1 MSFVCKTCQEG
12 GRNDNVTINAN
23 VDASFDGVQVV
34 ENFSY
39 LGDTLQKDG
48 GCERAV
54 AERIRKGWWKFKELS
69 GILCNRRLGLK
80 MRGNLYRTCVR
91 TVITYGCECWPI
103 KKENED
109 TLKRA
114 ERRMIR
120 MMCGVTLRNR
130 VSSQNL
136 QERLGLN
143 EDISVVLK
151 KARLR
156 WFGHVYR
163 REEDAGIRKE
173 FLFDAGG
180 RLGRGRP
187 RKTWYELI
195 KGDLKDYGLCEKDAL
210 DRGFWRNTIRD
221 TPANPRPR
229 GKRQ

>member
-1 MSFVCKTCQEG
+1 
-12 GRNDNVTINAN
+12 
-23 VDASFDGVQVV
+23 
-34 ENFSY
+34 
-39 LGDTLQKDG
+39 
-48 GCERAV
+48 
-54 AERIRKGWWKFKELS
+54 
-69 GILCNRRLGLK
+69 

-130 VSSQNL
+130 VNSQNL
-136 QERLGLN
+136 QERLGLS

-163 REEDAGIRKE
+163 REDDVGIKKA
-173 FLFDAGG
+173 FSFDASG

-187 RKTWYELI
+187 RKPWYELI
-195 KGDLKDYGLCEKDAL
+195 KGDLKDYGLVKKML
-210 DRGFWRNTIRD
+210 
-221 TPANPRPR
+221 
-229 GKRQ
+229 